1 MQRRATPY
9 LSHPGATRSWRTLL
23 AQDIPHSPLLST
35 QLLLLTFATGIQD
48 VATFASYHV
57 FGTKQTGNT
66 FFLALYLFNP
76 TLLGPRAVQNLLI
89 SLLAFFFG
97 GLFFSHLARRRG
109 ERRRGWL
116 VASNLLQTSCVL
128 TATVLCGFS
137 SRASETEAEG
147 FGAGGTIALL
157 SFAGSGQIGMA
168 SGVGMAE
175 VNTTMVT
182 GALVQLSGDG
192 RLFRSQNRARTRR
205 VLFFLSFLAGCS
217 AGAVVVRGRA
227 AWVGLLLVAVVKA
240 VVTVSLLWN
249 RGVEGLP
256 GVEMRE
262 DWVGGGASPLISTIV
277 WGG

>member
-1 MQRRATPY
+1 MQRRASPY
-9 LSHPGATRSWRTLL
+9 LSRPATTRSWQTLL
-23 AQDIPHSPLLST
+23 TQDIPHSPLLST

-57 FGTKQTGNT
+57 FTTKQTGNT

-76 TLLGPRAVQNLLI
+76 SLLGPRAVQNVLV
-89 SLLAFFFG
+89 SLLAFFVG
-97 GLFFSHLARRRG
+97 GMFFSHFARRRG

-116 VASNLLQTSCVL
+116 VASCLLQTVCVL
-128 TATVLCGFS
+128 AATGLCGFS
-137 SRASETEAEG
+137 SRASETEAGG
-147 FGAGGTIALL
+147 FGAWGAVALL
-157 SFAGSGQIGMA
+157 SFAGSGQIAMA

-182 GALVQLSGDG
+182 GALVRLSGDAG
-192 RLFRSQNRARTRR
+192 LFRSHNRARTRR
-205 VLFFLSFLAGCS
+205 VLFYLSFLAGCS
-217 AGAVVVRGRA
+217 VGAIVVRGRE
-227 AWVGLLLVAVVKA
+227 AWVGLLFTAFVKA
-240 VVTVSLLWN
+240 GVSGSLLWN

-262 DWVGGGASPLISTIV
+262 DWVGGGASSLISTIV